1 MKTVLVHPKLN
12 CESKT
17 ILRHSRAVGNP
28 VYLNKRHFVLL
39 NSRLRGNDGMCVANY
54 VKSNNMTIRT
64 IQYITLVFSCLI
76 YMPAMAA
83 KANDA
88 ETIPHIDI
96 KGKDAFREFLAVG
109 KHRAF
114 VIAPGGAWA
123 WKGDG
128 LEIDSIIESATQEC
142 QQGTEQPCVPYVVD
156 DNIVFDAKQ
165 WATLW
170 GPYQTRAEAAKA
182 HIGKER
188 GDRFFDL
195 AIKSPAGKPMKVSDL
210 RGKVTVLHFWG
221 TWCPSCI
228 HEMPEIQKL
237 YQELGAASGIQ
248 FVLLQIREDIKSA
261 QQWAEKAR
269 ITLPLYD
276 SGIKKMGG
284 ENLIL
289 SNGKTIPDRR
299 LAMAFPTTYILD
311 KHGIV
316 VFTHVG
322 TIEGWSQYLPFLRD
336 VEARSGK

>member
-1 MKTVLVHPKLN
+1 M
-12 CESKT
+12 
-17 ILRHSRAVGNP
+17 
-28 VYLNKRHFVLL
+28 
-39 NSRLRGNDGMCVANY
+39 ANR
-54 VKSNNMTIRT
+54 I
-64 IQYITLVFSCLI
+64 IQCITLVFACVI
-76 YMPAMAA
+76 CIPAIAA

-88 ETIPHIDI
+88 ESIPHIDNR
-96 KGKDAFREFLAVG
+96 GKNAFRDFLSVE

-123 WKGDG
+123 WKGKG
-128 LEIDSIIESATQEC
+128 LDIDSIIESATQEC

-156 DNIVFDAKQ
+156 DNIVFDTRL
-165 WATLW
+165 WTTLW

-182 HIGKER
+182 HIGKGR
-188 GDRFFDL
+188 GDQFFDL
-195 AIKSPAGKPMKVSDL
+195 AIKSPAGKPMRISDL

-248 FVLLQIREDIKSA
+248 FVLLQVREDIKSA
-261 QQWAEKAR
+261 QQWAEKAH

-276 SGIKKMGG
+276 SGIKQMGD
-284 ENLIL
+284 ENLML
-289 SNGKTIPDRR
+289 SNGKAIPDRR
-299 LAMAFPTTYILD
+299 LAIAFPTTYILD

-316 VFTHVG
+316 VFAHVG